1 MPGKKIKAILFDLG
15 ETLLNFGRVNTTEIF
30 RQSAKA
36 TYEFLRSC
44 KQPLGSFTWYFL
56 HSMTAFRFR
65 CLVSMLTGKDFDT
78 ILLLKTIG
86 TKKGLTL
93 SEDQWRQLGWLWYE
107 PLAKQ
112 ARIEPK
118 LKETL
123 SCLKQMGLK
132 LGIVSNTFISEGS
145 LDRHLAQFGILDFFT
160 LRIYSYQVAF
170 RKPDIRIFQ
179 TAAQQIGEP
188 PGNILFV
195 GDRINKDVSP
205 ALRAGMQAVLKEA
218 YTNIGKT
225 IPEGVLKISRLAELP
240 KLIEKI
246 NGNCPAAVRA
256 ENDGPRN
263 TINNKTQKEFCV

>member
-1 MPGKKIKAILFDLG
+1 GKKIKAVLFDLG
-15 ETLLNFGRVNTTEIF
+15 ETLLDFGRVNTTKVF
-30 RQSAKA
+30 RQSAKG

-65 CLVSMLTGKDFDT
+65 CLVSMLTGKDFNAL
-78 ILLLKTIG
+78 LLLKRIG
-86 TKKGLTL
+86 IKKGLTL

-132 LGIVSNTFISEGS
+132 LGIVSNTFISAGS
-145 LDRHLAQFGILDFFT
+145 LDRHLAQFDILDFFT
-160 LRIYSYQVAF
+160 PRIYSYQVDF

-179 TAAQQIGEP
+179 TAAAQIGEP
-188 PGNILFV
+188 PSNILFV
-195 GDRINKDVSP
+195 GDRINKDIIP
-205 ALRAGMQAVLKEA
+205 ALRAGMQAVLKGA
-218 YTNIGKT
+218 YTNIGKEV
-225 IPEGVLKISRLAELP
+225 PEGILKISRLAELP
-240 KLIEKI
+240 GLIETI
-246 NGNCPAAVRA
+246 NSSYPAVVRD
-256 ENDGPRN
+256 ENNEPRN
-263 TINNKTQKEFCV
+263 TSDNKTPKEFCV